1 MEVNKNK
8 RIKAISHGRNSF
20 KHQHS
25 SLKVN
30 LSCASNLT
38 DSGNDSLEQ
47 IDVHSDIDNT
57 VSYGTPLKNVSK
69 HTHSKIKGSDKSIDL
84 IEMDNINTMKTSLN
98 VNTSV
103 DCINDNNICGK
114 KYRWKTCEEEKY
126 ESSESKQTDMFVISF
141 ETMQE
146 NINTT
151 SLQMYTSLD
160 ILNKVQNDNNTIDDF
175 PMNATRNNFDDEH
188 SNIYKAQRPNDVI
201 LQNNHDGQYN
211 DIISNTIAVSH
222 SNSEMST
229 IIKESTGKCDIEI
242 DQNMKYSLS
251 DRKSKRKLLPLH
263 ERSQLVSF
271 SPVQDKEYSPPPC
284 LIFKKIR
291 KKKKSKPNKTVNVNN
306 LECIV
311 KKNNKNHDGKTQKR
325 TKKVISKN
333 IVVKKF
339 VNEDILRRL
348 NKNQENLN
356 KVKTANVY
364 TPERNSSDDFQLLKN
379 SPIVHFTKKKKMYKL
394 NIVTTGLSNKNKDIV
409 KDVVRTLGLAKIE
422 SNVTKNTTHIVTTGI
437 RTINLLHGI
446 IRGCW
451 LVTFEW
457 VSKSLE
463 NKAWLNPEKYEIVHC
478 SKAALENRK
487 DRQLFGRSYVPEL
500 FTACGYIYVQE
511 NTTPSCNVLKDL
523 IKAAGGCI
531 TECPETARILIGVG
545 GLKET
550 WILDCI
556 TSGELQPHN
565 QYKRS

>member
-1 MEVNKNK
+1 MKVNKNK
-8 RIKAISHGRNSF
+8 GINAISHGRNSF

-30 LSCASNLT
+30 LSCASYLT
-38 DSGNDSLEQ
+38 DSGNDSFEQ

-57 VSYGTPLKNVSK
+57 VSYDTPLKNVSK
-69 HTHSKIKGSDKSIDL
+69 HKHSKIKGSDKSIDL
-84 IEMDNINTMKTSLN
+84 IEMDNINTVKMSLN
-98 VNTSV
+98 VNTSI
-103 DCINDNNICGK
+103 DCINDNNICGN
-114 KYRWKTCEEEKY
+114 KYRWENCEEEKY
-126 ESSESKQTDMFVISF
+126 ESSENKQTDMFVIGF
-141 ETMQE
+141 ETVQE

-188 SNIYKAQRPNDVI
+188 SNIYKAQGQNNVI
-201 LQNNHDGQYN
+201 LQNNHDSEYN
-211 DIISNTIAVSH
+211 GIVSNTIAVSH

-242 DQNMKYSLS
+242 DQNMKYSLF

-263 ERSQLVSF
+263 ERSQLLSF
-271 SPVQDKEYSPPPC
+271 SPVEDKEYSPPPC
-284 LIFKKIR
+284 LIFKKIH
-291 KKKKSKPNKTVNVNN
+291 KKKKSKSNKTVNVNN
-306 LECIV
+306 PECIV

-325 TKKVISKN
+325 TKKVISKK
-333 IVVKKF
+333 IVVKKI

-379 SPIVHFTKKKKMYKL
+379 SPIVHFTKKKMYKL
-394 NIVTTGLSNKNKDIV
+394 NIVTTGLSNENKDIV
-409 KDVVRTLGLAKIE
+409 KNVVRTLGSAKIE

-500 FTACGYIYVQE
+500 FAACGYIYVQK
-511 NTTPSCNVLKDL
+511 NTTPSCNVLKNL

-531 TECPETARILIGVG
+531 TECPEIARILIGVG

>member
-8 RIKAISHGRNSF
+8 RIKAMSHDRNSF

-38 DSGNDSLEQ
+38 DSGNDSFEQ

-57 VSYGTPLKNVSK
+57 VSYDTPLKNVSK
-69 HTHSKIKGSDKSIDL
+69 HKRSKIKGSDKSIDL
-84 IEMDNINTMKTSLN
+84 IEMDNINIMKTSLN

-103 DCINDNNICGK
+103 DCINDNNICGN
-114 KYRWKTCEEEKY
+114 KYRSENCKEEKF
-126 ESSESKQTDMFVISF
+126 ESSENKQTDMFVINF
-141 ETMQE
+141 ETMQK

-175 PMNATRNNFDDEH
+175 LMNATRNNFDDEH
-188 SNIYKAQRPNDVI
+188 SNIYKAQRQNDVI
-201 LQNNHDGQYN
+201 LQNNHDSEYN
-211 DIISNTIAVSH
+211 GIVSNTIAVSH

-263 ERSQLVSF
+263 EHSQLLSF

-284 LIFKKIR
+284 LIFKKIH

-325 TKKVISKN
+325 TKKVISKK
-333 IVVKKF
+333 IIVKKI

-356 KVKTANVY
+356 KAKTANVY
-364 TPERNSSDDFQLLKN
+364 IPERNSSDDFQLLKN
-379 SPIVHFTKKKKMYKL
+379 SPIVHFTKKKMYKL
-394 NIVTTGLSNKNKDIV
+394 NIVTTGLSNEYV
-409 KDVVRTLGLAKIE
+409 KYSSFICYKIT
-422 SNVTKNTTHIVTTGI
+422 N
-437 RTINLLHGI
+437 
-446 IRGCW
+446 
-451 LVTFEW
+451 
-457 VSKSLE
+457 
-463 NKAWLNPEKYEIVHC
+463 
-478 SKAALENRK
+478 
-487 DRQLFGRSYVPEL
+487 
-500 FTACGYIYVQE
+500 
-511 NTTPSCNVLKDL
+511 
-523 IKAAGGCI
+523 CI
-531 TECPETARILIGVG
+531 F
-545 GLKET
+545 
-550 WILDCI
+550 
-556 TSGELQPHN
+556 
-565 QYKRS
+565 